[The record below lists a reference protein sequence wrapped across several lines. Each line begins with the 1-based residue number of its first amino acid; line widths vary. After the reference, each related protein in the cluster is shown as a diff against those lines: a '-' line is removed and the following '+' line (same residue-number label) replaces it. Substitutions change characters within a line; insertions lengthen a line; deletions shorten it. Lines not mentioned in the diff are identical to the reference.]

1 VGVGVAL
8 PYPTINLVG
17 SALFLATCGF
27 AYSLLGTLNFAGMSV
42 RADTLAGRPAAGQTE
57 RDPLRARSVKN
68 GDGELARLLHWGVSP
83 ASDRGRPELRDNNP
97 C

>member
-1 VGVGVAL
+1 VRRIDRPALGRAQTVGVGVAL

-42 RADTLAGRPAAGQTE
+42 RADTLAGRPVAG
-57 RDPLRARSVKN
+57 
-68 GDGELARLLHWGVSP
+68 
-83 ASDRGRPELRDNNP
+83 
-97 C
+97 